1 MGTKEKVKLVEQE
14 ASSNG
19 PPTTAASANYEKK
32 RTPNQGCPRSPTSM
46 SSEETHSMGG
56 LKMHRS
62 TTKGKDYGSTLWQNQ
77 AN

>member
-1 MGTKEKVKLVEQE
+1 MKVDIQSEIEKHKQLESYRE
-14 ASSNG
+14 
-19 PPTTAASANYEKK
+19 NYEKK